1 MRGRDWAWL
10 GWSAAYLGLQIGTP
24 LIQVPLEWVRPA
36 TLVSTLFW
44 MATVLGLLFSL
55 ARLLE
60 SRRWLAPVLLV
71 VGAMAWALSLQIP
84 AWLGWSAQHTPPMWA
99 QAVWRGG
106 SGYFLMLGA
115 VGLGAIVSWVIRE
128 KNLLVPAVPL
138 AAAIDV
144 LTVLAPEGAVR
155 QIVEKAPEV
164 VEKASVAITAAP
176 SVAGEVARVMP
187 IALIGVGDFV
197 FLTLYLTCLYRFG
210 LRVRAT
216 AIGLFL
222 VLWLYLMVVAFGVV
236 PALPGLVPMALVV
249 LGVNWREFQ
258 LSRQEK
264 VASLLTVGMVLGLIG
279 WLFWR

>member
-60 SRRWLAPVLLV
+60 SRRWLAPVLLAGGV
-71 VGAMAWALSLQIP
+71 MAWALSLQIP

-197 FLTLYLTCLYRFG
+197 FLTLYLTCLYRFR

>member
-1 MRGRDWAWL
+1 MRGQDWAWL

-24 LIQVPLEWVRPA
+24 LIQAPLEWVRPA
-36 TLVSTLFW
+36 TLVSTLVW

-60 SRRWLAPVLLV
+60 RRRWLAPVLLAG
-71 VGAMAWALSLQIP
+71 GALAWAVSLQVP
-84 AWLGWSAQHTPPMWA
+84 AWLGWSAPDTPPFWA
-99 QAVWRGG
+99 QVVWRGV

-115 VGLGAIVSWVIRE
+115 VGLGAIVSWVIHE

-144 LTVLAPEGAVR
+144 LTVLAPQGAVR
-155 QIVEKAPEV
+155 QAVEKAPEV

-176 SVAGEVARVMP
+176 TAVGEVTRVAP
-187 IALIGVGDFV
+187 VALIGVGDFV

-236 PALPGLVPMALVV
+236 PALPGLVPMAIVV

-264 VASLLTVGMVLGLIG
+264 VASLLTVGMALGLIG

>member
-1 MRGRDWAWL
+1 L

-60 SRRWLAPVLLV
+60 SRRWLAPVLLAGGV
-71 VGAMAWALSLQIP
+71 MAWALSLQIP

>member
-60 SRRWLAPVLLV
+60 SRRWLAPVLLAGGV
-71 VGAMAWALSLQIP
+71 MAWALSLQIP

-155 QIVEKAPEV
+155 QTVEKAPEV

>member
-60 SRRWLAPVLLV
+60 SRRWLAPVLLAGGV
-71 VGAMAWALSLQIP
+71 MAWALSLQIP

>member
-60 SRRWLAPVLLV
+60 SRRWLAPVLLAGGV
-71 VGAMAWALSLQIP
+71 MAWALSLQIP

-264 VASLLTVGMVLGLIG
+264 VASLLTVGMALGLIG

>member
-24 LIQVPLEWVRPA
+24 LIRAPLEWVRPA

-71 VGAMAWALSLQIP
+71 GGIVAWAVSLQVP
-84 AWLGWSAQHTPPMWA
+84 VWLGWSAPDTPPLWA
-99 QAVWRGG
+99 QVAWRGI

-115 VGLGAIVSWVIRE
+115 VGLGALVSWVIRE

-144 LTVLAPEGAVR
+144 LTVLAPGGVVR
-155 QIVEKAPEV
+155 QMVEKAPEV

-176 SVAGEVARVMP
+176 AAVGEVARVMP
-187 IALIGVGDFV
+187 VALIGVGDFV

-236 PALPGLVPMALVV
+236 PSLPGLVPMAIVV

>member
-60 SRRWLAPVLLV
+60 GRRWLAPVLLV
-71 VGAMAWALSLQIP
+71 GGALAWMVSLEIP

-99 QAVWRGG
+99 QAVWRGV
-106 SGYFLMLGA
+106 SGYWLMLSA

-144 LTVLAPEGAVR
+144 LTVLAPGGAVR

-176 SVAGEVARVMP
+176 SAAGEVGRVMP
-187 IALIGVGDFV
+187 VALIGVGDFV

-222 VLWLYLMVVAFGVV
+222 VLWGYLMVVAFGVV
-236 PALPGLVPMALVV
+236 PALPGLVPMAIVV

>member
-1 MRGRDWAWL
+1 L